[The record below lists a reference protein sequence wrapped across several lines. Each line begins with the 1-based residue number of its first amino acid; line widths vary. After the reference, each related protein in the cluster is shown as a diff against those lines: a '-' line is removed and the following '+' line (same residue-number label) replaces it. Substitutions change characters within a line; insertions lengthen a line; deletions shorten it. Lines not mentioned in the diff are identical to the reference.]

1 MLLPQKKTTQN
12 LWDAIKEVLRGK
24 FTEIQANL
32 KKQETSNK
40 QPNLRI

>member
-1 MLLPQKKTTQN
+1 MLLPPKKKTQN

-32 KKQETSNK
+32 KKQETSKK

>member
-1 MLLPQKKTTQN
+1 MLLPPKETTQN
-12 LWDAIKEVLRGK
+12 LWDVIKEVLRGK

>member
-1 MLLPQKKTTQN
+1 MLLPPKKTTQN
-12 LWDAIKEVLRGK
+12 LRDAIKEVLRGK